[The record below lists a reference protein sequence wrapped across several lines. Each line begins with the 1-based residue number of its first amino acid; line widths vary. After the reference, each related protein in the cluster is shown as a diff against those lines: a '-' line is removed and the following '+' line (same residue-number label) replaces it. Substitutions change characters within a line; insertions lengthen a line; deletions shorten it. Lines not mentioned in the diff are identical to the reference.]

1 MSELE
6 ITERQVWEKPE
17 LINKWCELKSIQLS
31 IPRQETGKLAVEKF
45 GSNHPW
51 SDKKVRYLLD
61 QRYKQIYRANNARMK
76 YENVSDNKEIKKITD
91 ILEKELKKKDPEQNK
106 PSLLKLAETIYE
118 VTRFVKNK

>member
-6 ITERQVWEKPE
+6 ITERQVWDEPE

-106 PSLLKLAETIYE
+106 PSLLQLAETIYE
-118 VTRFVKNK
+118 VTRFVRS

>member
-1 MSELE
+1 
-6 ITERQVWEKPE
+6 
-17 LINKWCELKSIQLS
+17 
-31 IPRQETGKLAVEKF
+31 
-45 GSNHPW
+45 
-51 SDKKVRYLLD
+51 
-61 QRYKQIYRANNARMK
+61 MK